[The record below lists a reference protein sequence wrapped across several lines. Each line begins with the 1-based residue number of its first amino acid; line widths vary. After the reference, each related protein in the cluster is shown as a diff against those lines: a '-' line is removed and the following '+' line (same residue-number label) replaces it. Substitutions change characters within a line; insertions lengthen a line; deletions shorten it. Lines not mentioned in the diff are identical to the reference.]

1 MEKGTI
7 IELKKEEKLKTD
19 ETVIKSS
26 ARLRG
31 EKTEWKTYIKHID
44 FYHSYYKAVIEDDE
58 SIFNVIV
65 GHTDEYNWIALPTKE
80 VSCPLSSFTNVDWNC
95 DHLAGLIGVK
105 EATSIA
111 TAIAYIDKN
120 KNIFRK

>member
-1 MEKGTI
+1 MRYFQI
-7 IELKKEEKLKTD
+7 KEENLKTD
-19 ETVIKSS
+19 ETVIKCS
-26 ARLRG
+26 ARLG
-31 EKTEWKTYIKHID
+31 GTKTEWETYIKHID

-80 VSCPLSSFTNVDWNC
+80 VSCPLSSFSDVIWNC